1 MKKEIKT
8 IKDIVSMIDISAVR
22 AESTW
27 NEIEDI
33 LEAAKEYPFICIF
46 SMSGMIDRIR
56 PYLTEIPETGL
67 GGIVGFPSGGE
78 TVEAKLFEAQ
88 QLKEKGCDEID
99 MVLNIGKLKSGMLE
113 DVKEEICLV
122 RTAVAP
128 LPLKV
133 IMEVV
138 LLTDDEI
145 RQASRIIRDAGASF
159 VKTGTGWAGATTNHH
174 IEVIKKEIGDT
185 IPLKVAGGV
194 RTLDVLLEMY
204 QMGVSRFGIGYRS
217 ALHIVEEAKKRG
229 FV

>member
-1 MKKEIKT
+1 MSVEEIA
-8 IKDIVSMIDISAVR
+8 SMIDISAVR

-33 LEAAKEYPFICIF
+33 LNAIQKYPFICIF
-46 SMSGMIDRIR
+46 SMPGMIDHIKSRMKNCQR
-56 PYLTEIPETGL
+56 TKL

-78 TVEAKLFEAQ
+78 TFEAKLFEAV

-113 DVKEEICLV
+113 EVKTEIQCI

-128 LPLKV
+128 IPLKV

-138 LLTDDEI
+138 LLTDEEI
-145 RQASRIIRDAGASF
+145 KLASKIIRDAGASF
-159 VKTGTGWAGATTNHH
+159 VKTGTGWAGPTTEHH
-174 IEVIKKEIGDT
+174 IEVIKEAVGDS

-194 RTLDVLLEMY
+194 RSLDTLLRMRD
-204 QMGVSRFGIGYRS
+204 MGVSRFGIGYQS
-217 ALHIVEEAKKRG
+217 ALHIMAEAEQR
-229 FV
+229 VW